1 MADSKSEAGNV
12 QDESETSCHTRKQ
25 GSYERWRE
33 SHQKDLG
40 DSLKWL
46 PMAEDGIIWASII
59 TAVNFSIKYV
69 KYLFVII
76 LEKKKKKERN
86 LTSYLFRMPGNQH
99 IILKKCKWW
108 GKNNQAFNIPSCQNI
123 PLYTT
128 TLKEQI
134 KGTYLISF

>member
-46 PMAEDGIIWASII
+46 PMAKDGIIWASII

-76 LEKKKKKERN
+76 LEKRKKKRKE
-86 LTSYLFRMPGNQH
+86 TSLVTFLGCQGINTLFWKSVNDGEKTIKHSTYLH
-99 IILKKCKWW
+99 VKIYHSILKH
-108 GKNNQAFNIPSCQNI
+108 
-123 PLYTT
+123 
-128 TLKEQI
+128 
-134 KGTYLISF
+134 